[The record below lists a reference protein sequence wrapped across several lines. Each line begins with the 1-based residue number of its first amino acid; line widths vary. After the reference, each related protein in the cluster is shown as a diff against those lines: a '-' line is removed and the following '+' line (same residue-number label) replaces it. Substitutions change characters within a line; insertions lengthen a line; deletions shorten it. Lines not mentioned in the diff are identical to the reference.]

1 MMNLMKMTKIFLEE
15 KMQKTIEN
23 YQEFVKITQKFPR
36 NVANEYLVLGLVSEA
51 GEVAGVWKRVLRQ
64 DNATE
69 DSEITR
75 KNMIQELG
83 DVLWY
88 VTALCLQN
96 EITLEDLI
104 EINTEKL
111 AKRLLNGTIKGK
123 GDER

>member
-1 MMNLMKMTKIFLEE
+1 MMTISLEE

-23 YQEFVKITQKFPR
+23 YHEFVKITQKFPR
-36 NVANEYLVLGLVSEA
+36 NVANEYLVLGLASEA

-64 DNATE
+64 DNPEEHAQE
-69 DSEITR
+69 TR
-75 KNMIQELG
+75 EKMIQELG

-96 EITLEDLI
+96 DITLEDLI
-104 EINTEKL
+104 AINTEKL
-111 AKRLLNGTIKGK
+111 SKRLVNNTIKGK

>member
-1 MMNLMKMTKIFLEE
+1 
-15 KMQKTIEN
+15 MQKTIEN